1 MKEIKKIII
10 RTEPSFG
17 CADDKEYDKL
27 IITSSSIS
35 YYNIHTYTHID
46 IKSQTTINEILR
58 KWKYETD
65 SHEFKNQYKKILT
78 LTMDIM
84 ENKLTDKCLDGD
96 MYTFTLYD
104 VNNKRRTATFASGIP
119 CRLGELYKEIEK
131 IIPEI
136 EKEQY
141 IFNKLYYE

>member
-1 MKEIKKIII
+1 MEEIRKIII
-10 RTEPSFG
+10 RAEPSFG
-17 CADDKEYDKL
+17 CADDKKYDKL

-65 SHEFKNQYKKILT
+65 SKKFQNHYKKILAIV
-78 LTMDIM
+78 MDIV
-84 ENKLTDKCLDGD
+84 ENKSNEKCLDGA
-96 MYTFTLYD
+96 MYNFTLYD

-131 IIPEI
+131 IIPKI
-136 EKEQY
+136 EKD
-141 IFNKLYYE
+141 

>member
-1 MKEIKKIII
+1 MEEIKKIII

-65 SHEFKNQYKKILT
+65 SKKFQNYYKKILAIV
-78 LTMDIM
+78 MDIV
-84 ENKLTDKCLDGD
+84 ENKSNEKCLDGA

-104 VNNKRRTATFASGIP
+104 VNNKRKTAMFAGGIP

-131 IIPEI
+131 IIPKI
-136 EKEQY
+136 EKD
-141 IFNKLYYE
+141 